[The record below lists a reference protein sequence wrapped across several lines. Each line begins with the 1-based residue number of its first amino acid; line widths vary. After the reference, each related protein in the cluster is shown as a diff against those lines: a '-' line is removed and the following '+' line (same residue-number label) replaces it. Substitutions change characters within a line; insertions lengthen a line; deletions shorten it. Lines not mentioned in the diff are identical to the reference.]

1 MVTLGRMCSIK
12 MMVVFFIDIIKIF
25 VNPICSFSRM
35 TSLIGVGE
43 LALAKVGDCRGQE
56 VKSSPRMHESQVS
69 AGLG

>member
-1 MVTLGRMCSIK
+1 MLYKNDGS
-12 MMVVFFIDIIKIF
+12 FFIDIIKIF

-35 TSLIGVGE
+35 TSLIGIGVGK

-56 VKSSPRMHESQVS
+56 VKSSPKMHGSQVS

>member
-1 MVTLGRMCSIK
+1 
-12 MMVVFFIDIIKIF
+12 MMAVFFIDIIKMF

-35 TSLIGVGE
+35 TSLIGIGVGE